1 MNSKIFNSVNK
12 KPKLKNGV
20 VRFRCNLQEKA
31 RWVRQSRREGGMSL
45 SQWITRKLNDEI

>member
-31 RWVRQSRREGGMSL
+31 QWVRQSRREGKTL
-45 SQWITRKLNDEI
+45 SQWIIQKLTDEI

>member
-1 MNSKIFNSVNK
+1 MNAKLFKPVNK

-31 RWVRQSRREGGMSL
+31 QWVRQSRREGMTL
-45 SQWITRKLNDEI
+45 SQWIIQQLNKI

>member
-20 VRFRCNLQEKA
+20 VRFRCHLQEKA
-31 RWVRQSRREGGMSL
+31 QWVRQSRREGMTL
-45 SQWITRKLNDEI
+45 SQWITQKLNDEI